1 MAPALLRRRALQRRH
16 AFFLVT
22 LSLLI
27 VLASLLALGLGRY
40 PASILES
47 IAALTGHS
55 PDITLTHIVYDVRVP
70 RILMALLVG
79 AGLSVAGCTFQGIF
93 NNPLAAP
100 DTLGVATGSAFGAV
114 LGLLLGGNGAQTQGS
129 ALVFGVLAMIIVMS
143 VSRTRK
149 AGGLLML
156 ILAGMIVS
164 ALFTA
169 LISLAKILA
178 DPQDQLPGIVYWMM
192 GSLTGATWRSLTLGF
207 APILF
212 GIAVLWSL
220 RWRLNVMSLSETE
233 AQSLGIRVTQLRW
246 VFILASTLITASAV
260 SMTGLIGWVGL
271 IIPHA
276 ARLLVGGDF
285 RRVLPISL
293 LLGAL
298 FLLAADTLARAST
311 NAEIPVAVITSVIGA
326 PLFLWLLA
334 RKIGERV

>member
-1 MAPALLRRRALQRRH
+1 MSSAQWRRH
-16 AFFLVT
+16 EIERRHVMLLVT
-22 LSLLI
+22 LLVLI
-27 VLASLLALGLGRY
+27 MLASILALGLGRY
-40 PASILES
+40 PASLLDS
-47 IAALTGHS
+47 LFALFGQSADT
-55 PDITLTHIVYDVRVP
+55 TLTNIVQEVRLP

-100 DTLGVATGSAFGAV
+100 DTLGVSTGAAFGAV
-114 LGLLLGGNGAQTQGS
+114 LGLLLGGNGAQTQVS
-129 ALVFGVLAMIIVMS
+129 ALLFGLVSMIIVMS

-192 GSLTGATWRSLTLGF
+192 GSLTGATWTSLSLGF
-207 APILF
+207 APIVVGVVL
-212 GIAVLWSL
+212 LWSL

-334 RKIGERV
+334 RKLGDRV